1 MLDRFYHLVLRAEV
15 GLLNF
20 SSEIV
25 TQIGVLGNLR
35 ALILIMCMCPLIAD
49 I

>member
-25 TQIGVLGNLR
+25 TQIGVRGKLR
-35 ALILIMCMCPLIAD
+35 AHYVYVSANR
-49 I
+49 